1 MNIIF
6 VSNNM
11 AKAKTLSL
19 RQGLL
24 LLALLTTVPA
34 MLMLTLILPQGG
46 GEHHNVTAG
55 VAARVTA
62 LLPVQLHFSLK
73 NSQEHLDALALRLGE
88 IQARVMRLDA
98 LSDRLAKLAGVK
110 EKDPQD
116 DQLPGQGGPMVR
128 EYSMT
133 EAQLQQKISELAI
146 ELERRSDRLNV
157 LEAVLLQQNLQKD
170 TVPSDRPVDSGYNS
184 SSYGWRVD
192 PFTGKMAF
200 HEGLDFM
207 AEAGTPI
214 YAAAGGIV
222 TEAERT
228 PDYGKIVKIAH
239 GAGLETRYAHISMI
253 MVKVGDRIEK
263 GQIIAKVGNTGRST
277 GAHLHFEVRLN
288 GAPLDP
294 RKYLQNHLLQNRPS

>member
-11 AKAKTLSL
+11 AKARTLTL
-19 RQGLL
+19 RHGLVLL
-24 LLALLTTVPA
+24 LLLMTVPA
-34 MLMLTLILPQGG
+34 MLTLLILPQAN
-46 GEHHNVTAG
+46 GEHHDVTSG
-55 VAARVTA
+55 VAT
-62 LLPVQLHFSLK
+62 LLPIQLHFSLK
-73 NSQEHLDALALRLGE
+73 NPQSHLDALALQLGE
-88 IQARVMRLDA
+88 IQARIMRLDA
-98 LSDRLAKLAGVK
+98 LSERLAELAGVK
-110 EKDPQD
+110 EKDLQGGQP
-116 DQLPGQGGPMVR
+116 PGQGGPMVH

-133 EAQLQQKISELAI
+133 EVQLQQKISELAI

-157 LEAVLLQQNLQKD
+157 LETVLLQQNLQKD
-170 TVPSDRPVDSGYNS
+170 TMPSDRPVDTGYNS

-222 TEAERT
+222 TEAEQT
-228 PDYGKIVKIAH
+228 PDYGKIVKIDH
-239 GAGLETRYAHISMI
+239 GAGLETRYAHTSMI
-253 MVKVGDRIEK
+253 MVKVGDRVEK
-263 GQIIAKVGNTGRST
+263 GQLIAKVGNTGRST